1 MTESGITFYLWLL
14 VAVFAGWLLAQIT
27 GKKLRGTRRSTSDI
41 YHEYFVGL
49 NYLLRD
55 EPDEAIDTFINGLEI
70 NGETIETHLALGTL
84 LRRRGKVDRAI
95 KVHQELLGRSGLSSE
110 FADSVRLELSNDY
123 IAAGLLDRAERL
135 LKELLSDGN
144 PMRWEGLAQLVTV
157 YQIEKEW
164 DQAIGVVNQL
174 IQNPRYRKD
183 KSLRSVAAHYC
194 CELAE
199 LALADGDLQLARE
212 QIRKALQFDR
222 SSGRSGLLLA
232 IIEQKSSNLE
242 KSVKELIRV
251 ATNHPLLITE
261 VVEPLATC
269 FSQDTEGKISGSLKS
284 VLFRLLE
291 ENPRASVLLEAVKL
305 VKEEEGE
312 EAAVQSL
319 AEGLQKNPSLKACQ
333 ALLENQL
340 QFCQEDARRY
350 LRLAIEALQ
359 NYLDSKPGYRCDHCG
374 FETRKLYWQCPSCQ
388 KWDRLGPILGAEGD

>member
-1 MTESGITFYLWLL
+1 MTASGITFYIWLL
-14 VAVFAGWLLAQIT
+14 VTVAAGWLLAQAT
-27 GKKLRGTRRSTSDI
+27 RKTKRGARRTTSDI
-41 YHEYFVGL
+41 HHDYFVGL

-55 EPDEAIDTFINGLEI
+55 EPDEAIDTFIKGLEI
-70 NGETIETHLALGTL
+70 NGETIETHLALGAL

-95 KVHQELLGRSGLSSE
+95 KVHQELLGRSGLTSE

-123 IAAGLLDRAERL
+123 TAAGLLDRAERL

-144 PMRWEGLAQLVTV
+144 PKRWEALAQLVTV

-164 DQAIGVVNQL
+164 EQAIGVVNQL

-199 LALADGDLQLARE
+199 LALAEGDLQQARE
-212 QIRKALQFDR
+212 HVRKAFQFDR
-222 SSGRSGLLLA
+222 ASGRSGLMAA
-232 IIEQKSSNLE
+232 IIEQKSNNHE

-269 FSQDTEGKISGSLKS
+269 FEQDTTGKIPGTLKS

-291 ENPRASVLLEAVKL
+291 ENPRASVLLEAVRL

-312 EAAVQSL
+312 EAAVQAL
-319 AEGLQKNPSLKACQ
+319 AEGLQKNASLKACQ
-333 ALLENQL
+333 ALLEHQL
-340 QFCQEDARRY
+340 QYCQEDARRY

-359 NYLDSKPGYRCDHCG
+359 NFLDSKPGYRCDHCG

-388 KWDRLGPILGAEGD
+388 KWDKLGPILGAEGD